1 MKDNFHTCALSDWMT
16 YGITT
21 WSEQYPENS
30 NSFRGEKILSDLGA
44 IGIEHSGG
52 DPSGS
57 YMQLGGPDTGI

>member
-1 MKDNFHTCALSDWMT
+1 MKDNFHICALSDWMT

-21 WSEQYPENS
+21 L
-30 NSFRGEKILSDLGA
+30 GERRYFQIWVSQV
-44 IGIEHSGG
+44 EHSGG